1 MKKKINVNRLI
12 IKITAAIYFNL
23 FVFLVFSEYL
33 NAFFNN
39 KYDSLNVGQLA
50 RVGYA
55 FKPSVMVIYVVFTSI
70 IYIRVIRYLRPLFSY
85 LRNGSNYD
93 KARIVAVKI
102 PWMVINFEVVTWAIG
117 TTAYYALKG
126 WSAESGIP
134 FFYGLLLKVAAGFI
148 SALYVAF
155 TVNLILKEAKQELR
169 VTNIRKGENDLFS
182 RYKDI
187 IAILASSSYLVINCS
202 YIAYY
207 YSQTTETIPLATYLG
222 MMLPFGIALF
232 VIGAVPIFLS
242 KQEYYFQINSLM
254 KELKGLASKDSSLS
268 DEIYLVNF
276 DELGEMAVYV
286 NMILKRFNGFL
297 QNIRTVVNQLS
308 EASMSL
314 SSVGE
319 QSSSVS
325 NQQAASV
332 AEITSTME
340 DSDRLSKSIGD
351 FAMDVLDKSLR
362 MREYVEEGDK
372 TIEEHISSS
381 ESVKT
386 ANEKTIE
393 FIKTLNDDIQAIW
406 EVVTIINSIAEQ
418 VKIIAFNAELE
429 ASAAGEAGKNFEIVA
444 SEIRRLADN
453 TVASTTEIRNK
464 ISIIEKAGQGL
475 LTASSDATNLIQ
487 KGWEI
492 SNKAGKLFN
501 DILSSSAETTSSAK
515 SIEEKIRMQI
525 QGFEQ
530 ILLAM
535 KQISSG
541 ASDFAE
547 SVQTS
552 SNTAVDLAELVES
565 LKELASSDR

>member
-1 MKKKINVNRLI
+1 MKGNEVKKLI
-12 IKITAAIYFNL
+12 IKITGAIYINL
-23 FVFLVFSEYL
+23 FIFLVFSEYL

-39 KYDSLNVGQLA
+39 RYDAQNIALTE
-50 RVGYA
+50 RVIFA
-55 FKPSVMVIYVVFTSI
+55 FKPSVMVIYVIFTSI
-70 IYIRVIRYLRPLFSY
+70 IYFRVIRYLRPLFKY
-85 LRNGSNYD
+85 LSNNTDYE

-102 PWMVINFEVVTWAIG
+102 PWMVINFEIVTWALG

-126 WSAESGIP
+126 WQAESGIP
-134 FFYGLLLKVAAGFI
+134 FVFGLTLKVVSGFI

-155 TVNLILKEAKQELR
+155 TINLILKETKQKLHI
-169 VTNIRKGENDLFS
+169 TDIRTGENDKFS

-207 YSQTTETIPLATYLG
+207 FSQSNKIFTLGNYLT
-222 MMLPFGIALF
+222 MMIPFGFALF
-232 VIGAVPIFLS
+232 IVGAIPIFLS
-242 KQEYYFQINSLM
+242 KQEYKFQIKTLM
-254 KELKGLASKDSSLS
+254 KELKGLSDKDSSLS
-268 DEIYLVNF
+268 DEIYLINF

-286 NMILKRFNGFL
+286 NRILKRFNGFIK
-297 QNIRTVVNQLS
+297 NIRVVVDQLS
-308 EASMSL
+308 GASISL

-319 QSSSVS
+319 QSFSAS

-351 FAMDVLDKSLR
+351 LALDVLDKSLR

-372 TIEEHISSS
+372 TIDEHISTS
-381 ESVKT
+381 ESVKN
-386 ANEKTIE
+386 ANKKTIE
-393 FIKTLNDDIQAIW
+393 FIRSLNDDIKAIW

-453 TVASTTEIRNK
+453 TVSSTNEIREK

-475 LTASSDATNLIQ
+475 LNASKDATLLIEN
-487 KGWEI
+487 GWQI
-492 SNKAGKLFN
+492 SNKAGQLFN
-501 DILSSSAETTSSAK
+501 EILNSSAETTSSAK

-535 KQISSG
+535 KQISQG
-541 ASDFAE
+541 ASDF
-547 SVQTS
+547 SDSIQTS
-552 SNTAVDLAELVES
+552 SKTAADLAELVES
-565 LKELASSDR
+565 LKNLADSKG